1 MTSVPLVAR
10 LCGNGVQMP
19 QASCFTAEPE
29 KVLLKPATS
38 SRLRTSAF
46 PRSILQTILMVE
58 NEGPQGGLGS
68 METAASSCAPA
79 LLESSRG
86 VRLVERRQLGSSEQP
101 SWSRSLEPGFQQ
113 GMLDNQ
119 AINEMYC
126 LGPPSPAL
134 GEGKNCS
141 GSRIKH
147 THLALTSGG
156 GSFDHV
162 GPGPQPKPRGVAAS
176 ARSTGGSKEP
186 LRFSRVEK
194 KEEPCWA
201 KETKFT
207 LSCSFKTTAGQGK
220 KLDTPAARTEE
231 CRACEGKGSA
241 QPERRTQ
248 HKGTSPTA
256 GDTT

>member
-1 MTSVPLVAR
+1 
-10 LCGNGVQMP
+10 
-19 QASCFTAEPE
+19 
-29 KVLLKPATS
+29 
-38 SRLRTSAF
+38 
-46 PRSILQTILMVE
+46 
-58 NEGPQGGLGS
+58 
-68 METAASSCAPA
+68 
-79 LLESSRG
+79 
-86 VRLVERRQLGSSEQP
+86 
-101 SWSRSLEPGFQQ
+101 
-113 GMLDNQ
+113 
-119 AINEMYC
+119 MYC
-126 LGPPSPAL
+126 LGPLCPAL

-162 GPGPQPKPRGVAAS
+162 GPGPQPKLHGVAAS
-176 ARSTGGSKEP
+176 AHGTGGSKEL

-220 KLDTPAARTEE
+220 QLDAPAARTGMQGL
-231 CRACEGKGSA
+231 CGEGLCPA
-241 QPERRTQ
+241 EQRTQ